1 MKNVDVNSN
10 VSEKNNNMARI
21 ANLDV
26 KLDASSF
33 VLFMAFLVIMKDTI

>member
-1 MKNVDVNSN
+1 
-10 VSEKNNNMARI
+10 MARI

-26 KLDASSF
+26 KLDVSSF